1 MKANELLA
9 QVKARDAIS
18 CHTCEDKIP
27 ADEIL
32 GFNFKL
38 GELAPRMENVAIGS
52 IICVECQRQDELIK
66 VEPRGPDIKFVPG

>member
-1 MKANELLA
+1 MRAAELLA
-9 QVKARDAIS
+9 QVKAGEAIS

-38 GELAPRMENVAIGS
+38 GELAPRMENVAIGP
-52 IICVECQRQDELIK
+52 IVCMECQRQDELIK
-66 VEPRGPDIKFVPG
+66 VEPRGPDIKFVPS